1 MNAFL
6 TTSNTD
12 VPDRT
17 GRKQFP
23 NASQNSV
30 RMLPRAK
37 RHLVS
42 IGCDANSR
50 HGKHRRIDRGNHL
63 LQARIGR
70 PYYTHDR
77 RTGVQVSYHCSF
89 FSPKN
94 ELCDTPTSKSPE
106 MMYKVKDKGVFSSR
120 LDEVKAAVREN
131 PDCLN
136 ASHLSYPRA
145 TQPLA
150 HALFSRYPR
159 SIVKFLL
166 DSGAKATMQH
176 VNATT
181 CWIRKRMIMQHMPN
195 ITDEAYK
202 QYYVYNSCGAPRKEQ
217 DWFATYTKNRLIFK
231 LTITPELLKRA
242 EEASYTPPI
251 PVKGGVVPGRQGY
264 LDALAS
270 ACSAGFALKTSQSL
284 CPS

>member
-1 MNAFL
+1 M
-6 TTSNTD
+6 
-12 VPDRT
+12 
-17 GRKQFP
+17 
-23 NASQNSV
+23 
-30 RMLPRAK
+30 
-37 RHLVS
+37 
-42 IGCDANSR
+42 
-50 HGKHRRIDRGNHL
+50 
-63 LQARIGR
+63 
-70 PYYTHDR
+70 
-77 RTGVQVSYHCSF
+77 
-89 FSPKN
+89 KN
-94 ELCDTPTSKSPE
+94 
-106 MMYKVKDKGVFSSR
+106 KVKDRGIFSSR
-120 LDEVKAAVREN
+120 LEEVKAAFREN
-131 PDCLN
+131 PECIH

-195 ITDEAYK
+195 IADEAYK
-202 QYYVYNSCGAPRKEQ
+202 QYYIYNSCGAPRKEQ

-251 PVKGGVVPGRQGY
+251 LVKGGLVPGRQGY

-270 ACSAGFALKTSQSL
+270 ASATGFGVKTSQ
-284 CPS
+284 

>member
-1 MNAFL
+1 MPF
-6 TTSNTD
+6 
-12 VPDRT
+12 
-17 GRKQFP
+17 G
-23 NASQNSV
+23 
-30 RMLPRAK
+30 PR
-37 RHLVS
+37 
-42 IGCDANSR
+42 
-50 HGKHRRIDRGNHL
+50 
-63 LQARIGR
+63 
-70 PYYTHDR
+70 
-77 RTGVQVSYHCSF
+77 
-89 FSPKN
+89 KN
-94 ELCDTPTSKSPE
+94 EEISPLYYGPQ
-106 MMYKVKDKGVFSSR
+106 MKNKVKDKGVFSSR

-131 PDCLN
+131 PECMN

-195 ITDEAYK
+195 IADEAYK
-202 QYYVYNSCGAPRKEQ
+202 QYYIYNSCGAPRKEQ

-251 PVKGGVVPGRQGY
+251 PIKGGVVPGRQGY

-270 ACSAGFALKTSQSL
+270 ASALGLGLTTSQ
-284 CPS
+284 